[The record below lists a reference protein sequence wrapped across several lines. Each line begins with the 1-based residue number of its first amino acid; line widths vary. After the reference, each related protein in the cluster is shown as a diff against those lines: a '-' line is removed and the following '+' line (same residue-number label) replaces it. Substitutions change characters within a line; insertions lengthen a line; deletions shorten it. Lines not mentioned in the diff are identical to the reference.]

1 MSLPSVSAAIAGV
14 TRMIDYQW
22 LYEYALRRKG
32 SISELEE
39 FLPKPASQQQLLDRT
54 DAQYLSM
61 MTRRVF
67 RAGLRHAMVDARWPA
82 FEQAFWGFEP
92 EKMVLLSA
100 EHIEQYMQNKA
111 LIRHLGKLKSIP
123 RNAQMVLDLS
133 SEYGSFGRFL
143 ALWPEDDIVGL
154 WRTLMKRGYQ
164 LGGRSAPGFLR
175 MAGKDTFL
183 LTTDVVA
190 ALIAAGIISKNPTSQ
205 ADLRAVQQGFNRLRQ
220 SSGRP
225 LCQLSAMLALTTN
238 H

>member
-1 MSLPSVSAAIAGV
+1 
-14 TRMIDYQW
+14 MIDYQW

-32 SISELEE
+32 SITELEE
-39 FLPKPASQQQLLDRT
+39 FLPQPASEQELLAIS
-54 DAQYLSM
+54 DAEYLSLI
-61 MTRRVF
+61 TRRVF

-82 FEQAFWGFEP
+82 FEEAFWGFEP

-100 EHIEQYMQNKA
+100 EHIEQHMQNKA

-133 SEYGSFGRFL
+133 AEYGSFGRFL
-143 ALWPEDDIVGL
+143 AQWPVSEITGL
-154 WRTLMKRGYQ
+154 WRLLMQRGYQ

-175 MAGKDTFL
+175 LAGKDTFL

-190 ALIAAGIISKNPTSQ
+190 ALIAADIIHKTPTSQ
-205 ADLRAVQQGFNRLRQ
+205 ADLRAVQQEFNRLYEV
-220 SSGRP
+220 SGRP
-225 LCQLSAMLALTTN
+225 MCQLSAMLALTTN